1 MYLLR
6 GMTKT
11 KNQKKHNSSHVV
23 KTKRTFQM
31 KYKDDSTFNGEKSPT
46 KEEGKLWYGGTSI
59 EWSVAKEEIRAKFA
73 AAHLTGFL
81 EGTEVFIQPTPN
93 EENWIT
99 PCIERMEE
107 CRLQYID
114 NRILFF
120 VEEFPIPVG
129 TTFETL
135 GEAILNIVNEP
146 VRASLRDMY
155 YKLCEKND
163 QALKDMAL
171 MRASMMSNMNRERGE
186 WEKRRRDYEKRNN
199 ECLKIFEGCFPK
211 NVLSQVTIELGESN
225 FRGAFEK
232 LDRVYNVRGQGT
244 EITELVAH
252 LHELRWN
259 PKTTKLEHFIDE
271 ITKSTRVLERGGL
284 AVTDPMR
291 RMYLYDGITRGISK
305 DFTDTLNYCNYAE
318 KTWNETIQLVL
329 QKNRQVIKERLT
341 RNNERTFVTKND
353 KEKRNNNNKKQ
364 AFLKGVICHYC
375 GNEGHV
381 QKFCFKKLR
390 EDKEKEDTEDNPT
403 YQANAASNGESNKPD
418 LVSGFQN
425 RMNEIQSGNVTQN
438 NGGGQ
443 VKRKKPSRAN
453 VMIAMKAKAH
463 ENVEKN
469 DGKVLEKVQ
478 RFQVKCIEI
487 FSPSKKSKMDIIN
500 DYDEMNTRNDEKGWI
515 QGKHE
520 LPPEKEVKNIKSPM
534 TSCSDVCNNSD
545 DCVNYGC
552 RLVGSDCKINATRV
566 YENNCER
573 TVSCASTQNSYC
585 EQTVE
590 SIPTQKCIWM
600 RSDKDN
606 INSVQNG
613 PTPVDMT
620 RMIDECNNTHH
631 GVELKTDVVHDFN
644 HDFRDVDCESIRIF
658 EVQRSKSNKKL
669 EYCCVTLATAMNL
682 NDYYNEMKP
691 SLEFEDEIEAM
702 IVHNDRKVSLD
713 YVNAIV
719 DMQYEMCDFI
729 FDSGSSRHMCGVL
742 EYFDELEE
750 EYGNVALG
758 DGNIIDSLGV
768 GRIGILENVLYVP
781 ELTLG
786 LISMSELD
794 KEGYSTVFKGG
805 MARVLDDDNRI
816 ILQGERAEGLYV
828 LDEIPDEI
836 TLRDIERTYVLDV
849 KHGSAPKKLRSGLS
863 GGNELELLHQRW
875 GHLNEQA
882 IKNSIQKGTV
892 IGSLVDYEVIKDQ
905 HLRVCPDCNKGKMTE
920 LPRQYS
926 ETDYSKAGPIE
937 FIATDDYGPFKVE
950 SFPDKWRYFDLFS
963 FKSSRWLEVRF
974 KRFKNDFYNNFED
987 VIEWTKYL
995 DSGSIKRIQSDNAG
1009 LYEGKEMLE
1018 ILRRERIQY
1027 GSSTSRS
1034 SSQNGWI
1041 EREIRSITEKA
1052 RTIMLVY
1059 DCPLR
1064 FWPFAIEM
1072 AKDLLNRSPRY
1083 ELDWITPYEKL
1094 YGEKPDISNLVPFY
1108 APGVAFIPKED
1119 RDHKMSP
1126 KAYECRM
1133 LGFDEKGKN
1142 SYLVYIPL

>member
-1 MYLLR
+1 
-6 GMTKT
+6 
-11 KNQKKHNSSHVV
+11 
-23 KTKRTFQM
+23 M